1 VGDVLGRRRGAGGG
15 GLRRRAPVGG
25 RWGPGYAGGRA
36 AAVCQGGHMT
46 RAQLD
51 KRPGDVAAMFDKV
64 APRYDLLNDVLS
76 LGQDR
81 WWRKVVAKAV
91 GARPGERVLDLAAGT
106 GTSSVTFTAEGAAC
120 VACDFSLGMLR
131 AGVERLGAQDARAH
145 PSGPPAE
152 ARPPSPSGSGAAGPG
167 SSGLGAA
174 GPGPSGLGAAGP
186 GPSGLGPAGPGSSGP
201 GAAGPGPVR
210 FVAGDALRLPFGDQA
225 FDAVTISFGLR
236 NVADPDAALADM
248 FRVTR
253 PGGRLVICEFGHLPS
268 PRLDAIYGR
277 YLMAALP
284 AVARRLSPAGDAYEY
299 LAESIRDWPSRE
311 ELAQRIGGAGWSAV
325 RWRDLTLGVVTVH
338 TARRRGG

>member
-1 VGDVLGRRRGAGGG
+1 
-15 GLRRRAPVGG
+15 
-25 RWGPGYAGGRA
+25 
-36 AAVCQGGHMT
+36 
-46 RAQLD
+46 
-51 KRPGDVAAMFDKV
+51 MFDQV
-64 APRYDLLNDVLS
+64 AGRYDLVNDVLS

-91 GARPGERVLDLAAGT
+91 GARAGERVLDLAAGT
-106 GTSSVTFTAEGAAC
+106 GTSSVTFTAAGAAC

-131 AGVERLGAQDARAH
+131 TGMARLGAPGARAN
-145 PSGPPAE
+145 PG
-152 ARPPSPSGSGAAGPG
+152 AGP
-167 SSGLGAA
+167 
-174 GPGPSGLGAAGP
+174 
-186 GPSGLGPAGPGSSGP
+186 
-201 GAAGPGPVR
+201 PGPVR
-210 FVAGDALRLPFGDQA
+210 FVAGDALRLPFGDRA

-236 NVADPDAALADM
+236 NVADPDAALAEM

-299 LAESIRDWPSRE
+299 LAESIRNWPSRE

-338 TARRRGG
+338 TARRRPG

>member
-1 VGDVLGRRRGAGGG
+1 
-15 GLRRRAPVGG
+15 
-25 RWGPGYAGGRA
+25 
-36 AAVCQGGHMT
+36 MT

-91 GARPGERVLDLAAGT
+91 GARAGEVVLDLAAGT
-106 GTSSVTFTAEGAAC
+106 GTSSVTFTATGAAC

-131 AGVERLGAQDARAH
+131 AGMSRLGAPEARARLA
-145 PSGPPAE
+145 SQADPAAPAG
-152 ARPPSPSGSGAAGPG
+152 ARPGA
-167 SSGLGAA
+167 
-174 GPGPSGLGAAGP
+174 
-186 GPSGLGPAGPGSSGP
+186 
-201 GAAGPGPVR
+201 VR
-210 FVAGDALRLPFGDQA
+210 FVAGDALRLPLRDA
-225 FDAVTISFGLR
+225 SFDAVTCSFGLR
-236 NVADPDAALADM
+236 NVADPGAALAEM
-248 FRVTR
+248 FRVTK

-268 PRLDAIYGR
+268 PRLDTIYGR

-299 LAESIRDWPSRE
+299 LAESIRDWPDRE
-311 ELAQRIGGAGWSAV
+311 ELARRIAGAGWTAV

-338 TARRRGG
+338 TARRQSGQGGSKPPRGKV